1 MAPRRPTPPDPT
13 GSEPTPPPPGA
24 IEQDQTEPA
33 PTEQAPAR
41 MAVGF
46 GRILRRSGLA
56 APLGSVLAFAQ
67 ALDAVGLESRT
78 GVYWA
83 GRATLVR
90 RPEDVEPYNRAFA
103 VFWLGRDA
111 VRVSVPAPPVIIE
124 VEDEDAAPD
133 QEEPVASDGREV
145 VRVRYSAVETL
156 RHKDFAVSTPAEL
169 DETRRLM
176 AGLRL
181 QTAWRR
187 TRRHQRSAR
196 RWGRPDSRR
205 TLRQALRSGG
215 EPMRRAF
222 TEPARR
228 PRRIVVLCDISGSM
242 DAYARSLL
250 RFVHVAVM
258 GRTPVEAFTLGT
270 RLTRITRELS
280 RHDPD
285 AAMAAAAGAVADWSG
300 GTRLGEALATFN
312 DRYGVRGMARG
323 AVVVIL
329 SDGWDRGDPGALGRE
344 MARLA
349 RVAHRIIW
357 VNPLAASPGYAPLA
371 RGMAAALPY
380 VDRLVEGHSLASLE
394 ALAGMLADDSREETG
409 RV

>member
-1 MAPRRPTPPDPT
+1 MA
-13 GSEPTPPPPGA
+13 S
-24 IEQDQTEPA
+24 TEEDA
-33 PTEQAPAR
+33 PSTTTPAR

-46 GRILRRSGLA
+46 GRLLRRSGLA
-56 APLGSVLAFAQ
+56 VPLGSVLDFAR

-83 GRATLVR
+83 GRTTLVR
-90 RPEDVEPYNRAFA
+90 RPEDVVAYNRAFA
-103 VFWLGRDA
+103 VFWLGRDS
-111 VRVSVPAPPVIIE
+111 VRVSVPAPPMIVQI
-124 VEDEDAAPD
+124 EDEDA
-133 QEEPVASDGREV
+133 EPESDESSESTDGRETI
-145 VRVRYSAVETL
+145 RVRYSATETL
-156 RHKDFAVSTPAEL
+156 RHKDFAASSPAEL

-181 QTAWRR
+181 QTAPRR
-187 TRRHQRSAR
+187 TRRHQRSSR

-205 TLRQALRSGG
+205 TVRQALRSGG

-270 RLTRITRELS
+270 RLTRITRELT

-285 AAMAAAAGAVADWSG
+285 AAMAAAASAVEDWSG
-300 GTRLGEALATFN
+300 GTRLGEALGAFN

-329 SDGWDRGDPGALGRE
+329 SDGWDRGDPALLGRE

-349 RVAHRIIW
+349 RVAHRVIW

-394 ALAGMLADDSREETG
+394 ALAGILAQAPREEG
-409 RV
+409 RSA

>member
-1 MAPRRPTPPDPT
+1 VAPDGRPPTPEAHLD
-13 GSEPTPPPPGA
+13 
-24 IEQDQTEPA
+24 PA
-33 PTEQAPAR
+33 PEGTPAR
-41 MAVGF
+41 MAVAF

-56 APLGSVLAFAQ
+56 VPLGSVLAFAR
-67 ALDAVGLESRT
+67 ALAAVGLVSRN

-90 RPEDVEPYNRAFA
+90 RPEDLESYDHAFA
-103 VFWLGRDA
+103 VFWLGRDS
-111 VRVSVPAPPVIIE
+111 VRVSVPAPPVIIQID
-124 VEDEDAAPD
+124 DEDDQPD
-133 QEEPVASDGREV
+133 GAEESEPVGGHETLK
-145 VRVRYSAVETL
+145 VRYSPTETL
-156 RHKDFAVSTPAEL
+156 RQKDFAACSPTEL

-181 QTAWRR
+181 APAPRR
-187 TRRHQRSAR
+187 SRRHQRSSR

-205 TLRQALRSGG
+205 TVRQALRSGG
-215 EPMRRAF
+215 EPVRRAY
-222 TEPARR
+222 TEPSWR
-228 PRRIVVLCDISGSM
+228 PRRIVLLCDISGSM
-242 DAYARSLL
+242 DSYARSLL

-270 RLTRITRELS
+270 RLTRVTRQLS

-285 AAMAAAAGAVADWSG
+285 AALAAAAGAVEDWSG
-300 GTRLGEALATFN
+300 GTRLGEALAAFN

-329 SDGWDRGDPGALGRE
+329 SDGWDRGDPEVLGRE
-344 MARLA
+344 MARLG

-357 VNPLAASPGYAPLA
+357 VNPLKASPGYAPLA

-380 VDRLVEGHSLASLE
+380 VDCLVEGHSLASLE
-394 ALAGMLADDSREETG
+394 ALAAVVAEDYREEA
-409 RV
+409 RQI

>member
-1 MAPRRPTPPDPT
+1 MEDSGQPADP
-13 GSEPTPPPPGA
+13 EV
-24 IEQDQTEPA
+24 PA
-33 PTEQAPAR
+33 GESDAPAR

-56 APLGSVLAFAQ
+56 APVGSVLDFAR
-67 ALDAVGLESRT
+67 ALDAVGLESRN

-83 GRATLVR
+83 GRATLVS
-90 RPEDVEPYNRAFA
+90 RPEDVEAFNRAFA
-103 VFWLGRDA
+103 VFWLGRDS
-111 VRVSVPAPPVIIE
+111 VRVSVPSPPVVVQ
-124 VEDEDAAPD
+124 VEDEDADPD
-133 QEEPVASDGREV
+133 EGGTGDPRDRRETIQ
-145 VRVRYSAVETL
+145 VRYSATETL
-156 RHKDFAVSTPAEL
+156 RHKDFAALNPTEL

-181 QTAWRR
+181 QTTPRR
-187 TRRHQRSAR
+187 TRRHQRSSR

-205 TLRQALRSGG
+205 TVRLALRSGG

-258 GRTPVEAFTLGT
+258 GRNPVEAFTMGT
-270 RLTRITRELS
+270 RLTRITRELT

-285 AAMAAAAGAVADWSG
+285 AAMAAASAAVEDWSG
-300 GTRLGEALATFN
+300 GTRLGDDIAAFN
-312 DRYGVRGMARG
+312 DRYGIRGMARG
-323 AVVVIL
+323 AVMVIL
-329 SDGWDRGDPGALGRE
+329 SDGWDRGDPAVLSRE

-394 ALAGMLADDSREETG
+394 ALAGLLADDSREEA
-409 RV
+409 RQR